1 MSHDRAVSTSSVSSV
16 DLPTPSATEGETA
29 TETDGPM
36 TETETETEYESKAK
50 APKRKQLKRRSASSL
65 GSAGSMSESARA
77 RRPGS
82 PIMTQHDLMN
92 RYFRHDTIFLHN
104 VDLFRC
110 VSLSVTILP
119 TRLTREHTAPRTSS
133 SSS

>member
-1 MSHDRAVSTSSVSSV
+1 MSTSSISSI
-16 DLPTPSATEGETA
+16 DLQTPSATEGETA
-29 TETDGPM
+29 TETDGPI

-50 APKRKQLKRRSASSL
+50 ALKRKQQKRLSASSL
-65 GSAGSMSESARA
+65 GSVNVNSESSRA

-104 VDLFRC
+104 IDFLR
-110 VSLSVTILP
+110 SVIKALP
-119 TRLTREHTAPRTSS
+119 FARD
-133 SSS
+133 